1 MNKLIKQ
8 FIEKLNSDGVLSEEM
23 IKQFE
28 TFGIKISKM
37 LKEAEEEGYEKAKE
51 EAEEEKA
58 EMEKEKEDEM
68 AEVEE
73 SFKRILAKIDEVKAK
88 EQQLALMKFKEHFE
102 LSVKEEK
109 IVEMISKYLN
119 EAVNEHLP
127 EQPIVDY
134 AELDRLRKTF
144 KNIKEAVLITDSD
157 VQSKVSSVMEDIE
170 SELTEK
176 SNLLN
181 SAIARNIEYRNELNT
196 LKAEKL
202 LSEKLKDIPEFERRK
217 LRKHFKESTVEEI
230 DSEFDN
236 VLEQIQLKEYDI
248 ERKPQ
253 QSSVIKEDVD
263 LGDDESDMDRY
274 ARYTERFIPRQKR

>member
-73 SFKRILAKIDEVKAK
+73 SFKRILAKIDEVKAQ
-88 EQQLALMKFKEHFE
+88 EQQLALMKFKEYFE

-196 LKAEKL
+196 LKAEKM

-263 LGDDESDMDRY
+263 LDTNESDMDRY